1 MQTKEEKLKVIDSK
15 WWDAVVALRAAQA
28 ELDDLK
34 QRHSA
39 AEKDII
45 FSEEPYEQKR
55 EKYIDCNTSFLAAEK
70 KLQRNIFT
78 LNAQARLLEDLLKG
92 IVIDDNITGDVFR
105 SNAPNWVKSNMIG

>member
-70 KLQRNIFT
+70 NFKETFL
-78 LNAQARLLEDLLKG
+78 LLMLRLGFWK
-92 IVIDDNITGDVFR
+92 TC
-105 SNAPNWVKSNMIG
+105 